1 MENLK
6 EKVQSLGYK
15 EIKDIDSNTFLGS
28 SKGSSAY
35 VKKLE
40 EGIELKP
47 NLIPTITYAAIEINT
62 KYTKIIL

>member
-1 MENLK
+1 MKNLK

-28 SKGSSAY
+28 SKGSSVY

-40 EGIELKP
+40 EGAELKP
-47 NLIPTITYAAIEINT
+47 EIVSAITYEAM
-62 KYTKIIL
+62 